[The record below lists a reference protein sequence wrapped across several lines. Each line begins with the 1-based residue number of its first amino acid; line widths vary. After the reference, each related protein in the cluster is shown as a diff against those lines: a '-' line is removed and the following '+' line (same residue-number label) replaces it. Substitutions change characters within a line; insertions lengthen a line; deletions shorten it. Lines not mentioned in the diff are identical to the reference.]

1 MPSSPFV
8 FGKSVS
14 QDVFIGR
21 VTETRRL
28 KLNFEYGVNTILIS
42 PRRMGK
48 TSLVKKVMSLVD
60 SDKVKV
66 VYLDVFHCRTEEEFL
81 NAFVTSVIKATSNQC
96 EARIINISK
105 FLSRIPPKI
114 EIGTDPTQTQEHN

>member
-21 VTETRRL
+21 VEETRRL
-28 KLNFEYGVNTILIS
+28 KLNFEYGVNSILIS
-42 PRRMGK
+42 PRRIGK
-48 TSLVKKVMSLVD
+48 TSLVQKVMSLVD

-66 VYLDVFHCRTEEEFL
+66 VYLDIFKCRTEEAFL
-81 NAFVTSVIKATSNQC
+81 N
-96 EARIINISK
+96 
-105 FLSRIPPKI
+105 P
-114 EIGTDPTQTQEHN
+114 